1 MLKRLPEY
9 IDPLH
14 LADKRGVL
22 KGQIPLKNLDRLA
35 DMLVND
41 TGMIDVDLI
50 FGREGRLAKVEGH
63 IESVLE
69 IVCQNC
75 LEAIKWPIDCD
86 IKLGIITS
94 IDQASRLPEDFEPFL
109 VEDGNILLKDIIE
122 DEIILALPAFPRHQ
136 YNCFVPEF
144 DNNNPITLVND
155 EPLFTEN
162 PFSILAKLKNTGDL

>member
-1 MLKRLPEY
+1 MLKHLPKF

-14 LADKRGVL
+14 FADKQVVL
-22 KGQIPLKNLDRLA
+22 KGQIPLKDLDRLA
-35 DMLVND
+35 DKLVD
-41 TGMIDVDLI
+41 DSGMVDVDLY

-63 IESVLE
+63 IVSILE

-86 IKLGIITS
+86 IKLGIIAS
-94 IDQASRLPEDFEPFL
+94 IDQASRLSEDFEPLL
-109 VEDGNILLKDIIE
+109 VEDGSILLKDIIQ

-136 YNCFVPEF
+136 YNCFAPEF
-144 DNNNPITLVND
+144 DNSNPITLVND